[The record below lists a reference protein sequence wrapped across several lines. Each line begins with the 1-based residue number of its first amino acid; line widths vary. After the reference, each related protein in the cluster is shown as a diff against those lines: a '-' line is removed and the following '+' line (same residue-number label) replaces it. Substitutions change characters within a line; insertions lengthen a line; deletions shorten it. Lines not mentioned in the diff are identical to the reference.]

1 MTAQASRHTGLDL
14 GMGPAKRAAVSTAA
28 VALVLG
34 VWQLSGSLHWIDPLL
49 LPPPSEIFQT
59 TVDILADG
67 YRQVSL
73 WQHILV
79 SVLRATVAFAAAIA
93 AGIPLGLAM
102 GLSQPVSAVLEP
114 FVQFLRP
121 LPKIA
126 LIPLTVVWFGIDEGS
141 KFFLIFISC
150 FLSVVVSAAAA
161 AVGVNKNRLR
171 AAQTLGANRYQL
183 FTRVVLPNALPEI
196 FTGVR
201 LSIGIG
207 WTSLIAAEMVA
218 ANSGLGWMVINAGT
232 YLRTDVVMLGILL
245 LGIIGYLF
253 DLALVLLQRAFVPW
267 AGRDS

>member
-1 MTAQASRHTGLDL
+1 MN
-14 GMGPAKRAAVSTAA
+14 AVQRVAISTSA
-28 VALVLG
+28 VALVLAI
-34 VWQLSGSLHWIDPLL
+34 WQLSGSLHWIDPLL
-49 LPPPSEIFQT
+49 LPPPSEVLRT
-59 TVDILADG
+59 TVDLLTNG

-73 WQHILV
+73 WQHIWI
-79 SVLRATVAFAAAIA
+79 SVLRASVAFVAAIVV
-93 AGIPLGLAM
+93 GIPVGLAM
-102 GLSQPVSAVLEP
+102 GLSPLVSAVLEP

-150 FLSVVVSAAAA
+150 FLSVIVSAAAA
-161 AVGVNKNRLR
+161 AAMVSKNRLR

-183 FTRVVLPNALPEI
+183 FTRVVFPNALPEI

-207 WTSLIAAEMVA
+207 WTSLIAAELVA
-218 ANSGLGWMVINAGT
+218 ANSGLGWMVMNAGT

-245 LGIIGYLF
+245 LGGIGYLF
-253 DLALVLLQRAFVPW
+253 DLALVLLQRTLVPL
-267 AGRDS
+267 AGRDT

>member
-1 MTAQASRHTGLDL
+1 MLNRLTSLQSAAISTG
-14 GMGPAKRAAVSTAA
+14 A

-34 VWQLSGSLHWIDPLL
+34 IWQLSGSLRWIDPLL
-49 LPPPSEIFQT
+49 LPPPTEIVST
-59 TVDILADG
+59 TAEILEEG

-79 SVLRATVAFAAAIA
+79 SVLRASAAFAVAIIV
-93 AGIPLGLAM
+93 GIPLGLAM
-102 GLSQPVSAVLEP
+102 GLSPLTSAVLEP

-150 FLSVVVSAAAA
+150 FLSVIVSAAAA
-161 AVGVNKNRLR
+161 ATGVSKNRLR

-245 LGIIGYLF
+245 LGGIGYLF
-253 DLALVLLQRAFVPW
+253 DVALVLLQRAFVPW
-267 AGRDS
+267 AGRDA

>member
-1 MTAQASRHTGLDL
+1 MNTLQRTL
-14 GMGPAKRAAVSTAA
+14 VSTGA

-34 VWQLSGSLHWIDPLL
+34 VWQLSGSLRWIDPLL
-49 LPPPSEIFQT
+49 LPPPTEIIQT
-59 TVDILADG
+59 TSDILQEG

-93 AGIPLGLAM
+93 VGIPLGLAM
-102 GLSQPVSAVLEP
+102 GLSPVTSALLEP

-150 FLSVVVSAAAA
+150 LLSVIVSAAAA
-161 AVGVNKNRLR
+161 TVGVNKNRVR
-171 AAQTLGANRYQL
+171 AAQTLGANRYQI

-196 FTGVR
+196 ITGVR

-245 LGIIGYLF
+245 LGGIGYLF
-253 DLALVLLQRAFVPW
+253 DLLLVLLQRSFVPW
-267 AGRDS
+267 AGRDA

>member
-1 MTAQASRHTGLDL
+1 MHALQ
-14 GMGPAKRAAVSTAA
+14 RAAISTGA

-49 LPPPSEIFQT
+49 LPPPTEILHST
-59 TVDILADG
+59 AEIIEGG
-67 YRQVSL
+67 YRQVPLSH
-73 WQHILV
+73 HILI
-79 SVLRATVAFAAAIA
+79 SVLRASLAFIAAIII
-93 AGIPLGLAM
+93 GIPLGLAM
-102 GLSQPVSAVLEP
+102 GLSPVTSAVLDP

-150 FLSVVVSAAAA
+150 FLSVTVSAAAA
-161 AVGVNKNRLR
+161 VAGVSKNRLR
-171 AAQTLGANRYQL
+171 AAQSLGANRRQL

-218 ANSGLGWMVINAGT
+218 ATSGLGWMVINAGT

-245 LGIIGYLF
+245 LGGIGYLF
-253 DLALVLLQRAFVPW
+253 DYLLVLLQRSFIPW
-267 AGRDS
+267 AGRES